1 MEYPKVRGR
10 RCELRLSQEEVAKEL
25 GISMKTYN
33 LKENGKNDF
42 TLEEAQKLIRLLDCK
57 FEDIFLK

>member
-10 RCELRLSQEEVAKEL
+10 RCELRISQEEAAKEL
-25 GISMKTYN
+25 GIATKTYN

-42 TLEEAQKLIRLLDCK
+42 TLEEAQKLIKLLDCK

>member
-10 RCELRLSQEEVAKEL
+10 RCELRITQEEAAKVL
-25 GISMKTYN
+25 GMATKTYN
-33 LKENGKNDF
+33 FKENGKNDF
-42 TLEEAQKLIRLLDCK
+42 TLEEAQKLIKLLDCK